1 MISFILYPS
10 SFNLHPSSFTPS
22 SLIPLILSKKD
33 LQQYIAQDDR
43 QFAGMDMGLLSCI
56 MRKESY
62 YIRAYKHHMRLA
74 EYYHNV
80 PYPLPWLGKLLY
92 AWHLIRYERL
102 GAYLH
107 YSIKLNSCGPGLSL
121 YHTGARIAVKYGTTL
136 GANCTL
142 LEGVVFGKK
151 TGEGLEPQQIGDNCF
166 FGTGTKILGSLTIGS
181 NVTVGANSV
190 VTHDLPDG
198 VTAAGAPA
206 RILHP

>member
-1 MISFILYPS
+1 MIQSKQD
-10 SFNLHPSSFTPS
+10 LHYY
-22 SLIPLILSKKD
+22 L
-33 LQQYIAQDDR
+33 AEDDR
-43 QFAGMDMGLLSCI
+43 QFAGQRIGMLARL
-56 MRKESY
+56 MRKEQY
-62 YIRAYKHHMRLA
+62 FIREYKHHMRWA

-80 PYPLPWLGKLLY
+80 PSSFPWVSKLLY

-136 GANCTL
+136 GSNCTL

-151 TGEGLEPQQIGDNCF
+151 TGEGMELQQIGNNCF
-166 FGTGTKILGSLTIGS
+166 FGTGSKILGTLTIGN

-206 RILHP
+206 RILSKTSDSAHRCH

>member
-1 MISFILYPS
+1 MIQ
-10 SFNLHPSSFTPS
+10 
-22 SLIPLILSKKD
+22 SKKD
-33 LQQYIAQDDR
+33 LYYYLAQDDR
-43 QFAGMDMGLLSCI
+43 QFAGHKVGSILSRI
-56 MRKESY
+56 MRKEHY
-62 YIRAYKHHMRLA
+62 FIREYKHHMRWA

-80 PYPLPWLGKLLY
+80 SLPFPLIGRLLY
-92 AWHLIRYERL
+92 VWHLFRYERL
-102 GAYLH
+102 GAYLR

-151 TGEGLEPQQIGDNCF
+151 TGEGVEPQQVGDNCF
-166 FGTGTKILGSLTIGS
+166 FGTGCKILGTVSIGN
-181 NVTVGANSV
+181 NVIVGANSV

-206 RILHP
+206 RIISHDTDTACRCH

>member
-1 MISFILYPS
+1 
-10 SFNLHPSSFTPS
+10 
-22 SLIPLILSKKD
+22 
-33 LQQYIAQDDR
+33 
-43 QFAGMDMGLLSCI
+43 MGLLARI

-62 YIRAYKHHMRLA
+62 YIRSYKHHMRWA

-80 PYPLPWLGKLLY
+80 RQPLPWVGKLLY

-102 GAYLH
+102 GARLH

-121 YHTGARIAVKYGTTL
+121 YHTGARIAVKHGTTL

-151 TGEGLEPQQIGDNCF
+151 TGEGLEPQQVGDNCF
-166 FGTGTKILGSLTIGS
+166 FGTGAKILGSLTIGS

-206 RILHP
+206 RIINS